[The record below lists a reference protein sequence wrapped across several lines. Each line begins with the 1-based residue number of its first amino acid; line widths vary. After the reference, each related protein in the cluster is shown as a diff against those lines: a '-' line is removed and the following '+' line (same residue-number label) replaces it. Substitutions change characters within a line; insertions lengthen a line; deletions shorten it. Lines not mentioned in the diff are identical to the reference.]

1 MTSFD
6 FEISQKSEPT
16 SPASHVSLKDLP
28 IIEQKSHY
36 QVDSQETC
44 LGLHGFFDI
53 EERSCIT
60 VHRLVKVC
68 LKVKLDEQTG

>member
-6 FEISQKSEPT
+6 FEIGQKSDST
-16 SPASHVSLKDLP
+16 SPISLVSLKDLP

-36 QVDSQETC
+36 HVDSQETC
-44 LGLHGFFDI
+44 LALHGFFDV

-68 LKVKLDEQTG
+68 LKVRLDAETG